1 MDMLREV
8 MLYLSESPV
17 ARRIATEAP
26 FSKTVSRRFVAGD
39 TVDDAIA
46 AARETNAAGMK
57 ASLDYL
63 GESVSNR
70 EEARAAAA
78 VVRRTVERIAE
89 EGLDAN
95 VSVKLTQLGQD
106 IDESFM
112 RETVVPLLEAA
123 AERDMFVRFD
133 MESSAYTQ
141 RTLDFFRSL
150 WDAGHRNAGV
160 VVQSYLYRTEEDVRW
175 ANDLGVRVRL
185 CKGAYK
191 EPESVAYPDKADVD
205 RSFVRCMKLL
215 LSEGNYP
222 GIATHDP
229 AMLAATR
236 AHAREEEIPTAD
248 WEFQMLYGVRRDLQ
262 RELVSAGYNLRIYI
276 PFGEAWYPYFMRR
289 MAERPAN
296 MFFIMGNVVRES
308 PLGVFMGGNGA
319 SR

>member
-1 MDMLREV
+1 MDILREV

-26 FSKTVSRRFVAGD
+26 FSKTVSRRFVAGE
-39 TVDDAIA
+39 TLAEAIA
-46 AARETNAAGMK
+46 AARATNAAGMT

-63 GESVSNR
+63 GESVSSR
-70 EEARAAAA
+70 EEARAAVAM
-78 VVRRTVERIAE
+78 VRGAVERIAA

-106 IDESFM
+106 IDEAFL
-112 RETVVPLLEAA
+112 RENVTPLLEAA
-123 AERDMFVRFD
+123 AERDMFIRFD

-141 RTLDFFRSL
+141 RTLDFFRSM
-150 WDAGHRNAGV
+150 WDAGHTNTGV
-160 VVQSYLYRTEEDVRW
+160 VLQSYLYRTEEDVRW

-205 RSFVRCMKLL
+205 ASFVRCMKLL

-229 AMLAATR
+229 AMLSATR
-236 AHAREEEIPTAD
+236 AYAREKAIPASAY
-248 WEFQMLYGVRRDLQ
+248 EFQMLYGVRRDLQ

-296 MFFIMGNVVRES
+296 MLFVMGNVVRES
-308 PLGVFMGGNGA
+308 PLRVFMGGNG
-319 SR
+319 SGR

>member
-8 MLYLSESPV
+8 MLYLSDNRV
-17 ARRIATEAP
+17 ARRIASDAP
-26 FSKTVSRRFVAGD
+26 FSKAVSRRFVAGE
-39 TVDDAIA
+39 TLEEVMA
-46 AARETNAAGMK
+46 AARETNAAGMT
-57 ASLDYL
+57 ASVDYL
-63 GESVSNR
+63 GESVSSR
-70 EEARAAAA
+70 EEARTAAG
-78 VVRRTVERIAE
+78 VVARIIERIAA

-106 IDESFM
+106 IDEGFL
-112 RETVVPLLEAA
+112 RETVLPLLESA

-150 WDAGHRNAGV
+150 WDAGHTNAGV
-160 VVQSYLYRTEEDVRW
+160 VLQSYLYRTEEDVRW
-175 ANDLGVRVRL
+175 TNDLGARVRL

-191 EPESVAYPDKADVD
+191 EPESVAWPDKADVD
-205 RSFVRCMKLL
+205 ASFVRCMKLL
-215 LSEGNYP
+215 LSEGTYP

-236 AHAREEEIPTAD
+236 AYAREQEIPTSAY
-248 WEFQMLYGVRRDLQ
+248 EFQMLYGVRRDLQ

-296 MFFIMGNVVRES
+296 MFFIVGNVVRES
-308 PLGVFMGGNGA
+308 PLGIFMRGNGA
-319 SR
+319 GR